1 MKSKYGIDDGD
12 VARDSGVF
20 GWMLLELRKGLGT
33 WIMTYY
39 DPLTSGVYIYII
51 CISTYICTYMYI
63 YWACSMVSSNLPQSY
78 RTS

>member
-39 DPLTSGVYIYII
+39 DPLTSGVYIYIYNMHI
-51 CISTYICTYMYI
+51 YIHMYI
-63 YWACSMVSSNLPQSY
+63 YVYLLGL
-78 RTS
+78 